1 MSSSPTLAP
10 RCLLASTLVALG
22 CAGFAAAV
30 DEQAPGDEPRVLITR
45 LQELEES
52 GRYGEVL
59 DHIAPDQREA
69 YVFISWFGAA
79 YDAIGADPEVRDDYR
94 ALVAAHGLDEQWLSE
109 DATGHDG
116 IRKGAAQ
123 ALRGVGFG
131 PVLDDLARFRLQH
144 GRFGTAF
151 GFEGELRELHVEEG
165 WARARIEDTEL
176 ELLRVDGAWT
186 WCPFPDLAR

>member
-1 MSSSPTLAP
+1 MSSSPPFAP
-10 RCLLASTLVALG
+10 RVLLASALVVLG
-22 CAGFAAAV
+22 CAGSAASPSAA
-30 DEQAPGDEPRVLITR
+30 DPADDARALIAR
-45 LQELEES
+45 LQALEEA

-59 DHIAPDQREA
+59 EHITPDQREA

-79 YDAIGADPEVRDDYR
+79 YDAIGAAPETVGDYR
-94 ALVAAHGLDEQWLSE
+94 AILSTHGLDEDWLSE
-109 DATGHDG
+109 DASGQDG
-116 IRKGAAQ
+116 IRRVAAK
-123 ALRGVGFG
+123 ALRDVALA
-131 PVLDDLARFRLQH
+131 PLLDDLARFRLEH

-165 WARARIEDTEL
+165 WARDRIEDTEL

>member
-116 IRKGAAQ
+116 IRKVAAQ
-123 ALRGVGFG
+123 ALRGVGLG
-131 PVLDDLARFRLQH
+131 PLLDDLARFRLQH